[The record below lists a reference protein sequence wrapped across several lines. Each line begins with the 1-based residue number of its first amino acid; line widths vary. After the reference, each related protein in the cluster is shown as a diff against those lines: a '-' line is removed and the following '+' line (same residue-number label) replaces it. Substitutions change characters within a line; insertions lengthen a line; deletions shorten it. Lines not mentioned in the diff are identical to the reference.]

1 VNIPVRKRLWLA
13 LFIASLCASWQG
25 IVAGGAVSESRVSAD
40 VISCLGMDTPSPVST
55 VTGAERTETPFFAS
69 DMPSGLYGSDA
80 DNSSYSPVVADF
92 QGQWALEKIQ
102 AVPSHRYAGE
112 DPPVLVAVLDTGID
126 ADHEELTGRVVAAVN
141 LGSSDTADD
150 VYGHGTPIAG
160 IIAAAD
166 DGLGVIGLAPQSCL
180 INVKVADDNGK
191 CRLSAL
197 AEGIIWAVDNGALVI
212 NISIELTESAPALQE
227 AVDYAW
233 DSGAVVVA
241 AAGNDAGSQPVYPAS
256 YENCIAVT
264 AIREDGTLA
273 PLANYGDWVDVAAPG
288 FNIYSILP
296 GNGYGYKHGTSFAAA
311 YVSGL
316 AALLFPVMTDTSG
329 DGRLNDEVRRAIES
343 GCEAIDIAGT
353 GRGSINVAGS
363 MEAFS

>member
-1 VNIPVRKRLWLA
+1 VNIRVRKRLWLA

-25 IVAGGAVSESRVSAD
+25 IVAGGAVSESRVFND
-40 VISCLGMDTPSPVST
+40 GISHLEMDTPVPAST
-55 VTGAERTETPFFAS
+55 ITGAERTEFPVFAS
-69 DMPSGLYGSDA
+69 DIPSGLSDSTIGKGR
-80 DNSSYSPVVADF
+80 SSPIVADI

-102 AVPSHRYAGE
+102 ALPSLWYVGE
-112 DPPVLVAVLDTGID
+112 GSPVLVAVLDTGID
-126 ADHEELTGRVVAAVN
+126 ASHEELTGRVIDAVN

-150 VYGHGTPIAG
+150 IYGHGTPIAG

-197 AEGIIWAVDNGALVI
+197 VEGIICAVDNGALVI
-212 NISIELTESAPALQE
+212 NISIELTESAPALRV

-241 AAGNDAGSQPVYPAS
+241 AAGNDAGSRPVYPAS

-296 GNGYGYKHGTSFAAA
+296 ENGYGYKHGTSFAAA

-316 AALLFPVMTDTSG
+316 AALLFPVVTDTNG

-353 GRGSINVAGS
+353 GRGSINVADS
-363 MEAFS
+363 MAVFS